1 MAYDNP
7 AHKRSEVVKS
17 RYRPEDVRMLR
28 MEARAAGMQLATYV
42 HELSMIA
49 RRLGAAELIR
59 EIHGH
64 GKQDKTA

>member
-17 RYRPEDVRMLR
+17 RWKPEDIRQLR
-28 MEARAAGMQLATYV
+28 LEARMAGMQLATYV
-42 HELSMIA
+42 HELA
-49 RRLGAAELIR
+49 NLGRRLGAADLLR
-59 EIHGH
+59 EMNGA